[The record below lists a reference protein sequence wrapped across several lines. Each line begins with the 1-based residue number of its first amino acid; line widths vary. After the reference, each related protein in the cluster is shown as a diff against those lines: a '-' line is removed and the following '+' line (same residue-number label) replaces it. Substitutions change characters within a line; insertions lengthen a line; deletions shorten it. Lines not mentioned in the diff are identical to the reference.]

1 MTDLTAAALLAMVL
15 SFVVFTTAAAW
26 YAVPRMRAVALAAAI
41 TPLLWI
47 HTFRYAA
54 LQLTSA
60 QEFGFAIPDPT
71 RNQIVYGDLI
81 GMGLALA
88 TLYALRYRWRLAILL
103 AWVFVAA
110 TVIDLGNAAVMGIRE
125 DLFDKAADVS
135 WLILTF
141 YVPALWVSVVLV
153 AWRLWTRQE
162 SGSLTVQMRPRPG
175 AVVLPFT
182 GGAHLGCLPLPRTQ
196 SRSPFQR
203 PAHPQL
209 VFCA

>member
-15 SFVVFTTAAAW
+15 SFVVFATAAAW

-47 HTFRYAA
+47 HAFRYVA
-54 LQLTSA
+54 LQLISA

-71 RNQIVYGDLI
+71 RDQIVYGDLI
-81 GMGLALA
+81 GMVLALA
-88 TLYALRYRWRLAILL
+88 TLYALRYRWRLAIPL
-103 AWVFVAA
+103 AWVFVAT

-153 AWRLWTRQE
+153 AWRLWTRRSPAVSPSNE
-162 SGSLTVQMRPRPG
+162 ASTSTSRSRPRP
-175 AVVLPFT
+175 
-182 GGAHLGCLPLPRTQ
+182 
-196 SRSPFQR
+196 
-203 PAHPQL
+203 
-209 VFCA
+209 